1 MLGRHLLRVR
11 RAPGLFVLTQAMPL
25 ILLVF
30 FGYVFG
36 SALTLPGEGGY
47 RSYLLP
53 GLFTA
58 VAAGGLMTG
67 MIQAAQDTQRGVTDR
82 FRTLPI
88 SRAAVPLAQAAA
100 DVLVT
105 AVGLVPLA
113 LLGRAMG
120 WRVEAGAGGVLGA
133 YGLLLL
139 FRFATC
145 WTGIHLGLL
154 LRNEE
159 AAAQLAS
166 ASFVLQLISGAYV
179 PTSGM
184 TGWLRAVAEWN
195 PLSAV
200 AAACRELFG
209 GPAARLADAPGAA
222 WPMVHPVAAS
232 VGWSL
237 ALLAVFV
244 PLAIR
249 RHARGGAGRGRRV
262 TCCAG
267 GPGGRTR
274 RA

>member
-1 MLGRHLLRVR
+1 MTALARRGDGGALGDGLALLGRHLLRVR

-25 ILLVF
+25 ILLLF

-36 SALTLPGEGGY
+36 SALTLPGDGGY

-67 MIQAAQDTQRGVTDR
+67 MMQAAQDAQRGVADR

-88 SRAAVPLAQAAA
+88 SRAAVPLGQAAA

-105 AVGLVPLA
+105 AAGLIPLA
-113 LLGRAMG
+113 LVGWAVG
-120 WRVEAGAGGVLGA
+120 WRVEAGAGPVLGA

-145 WTGIHLGLL
+145 WAGIHLGLL
-154 LRNEE
+154 LRDEE
-159 AAAQLAS
+159 AAAQLGS
-166 ASFVLQLISGAYV
+166 ATFVLQLVSGAYV

-200 AAACRELFG
+200 AAACRGLFG
-209 GPAARLADAPGAA
+209 GPAAGLADVPGAA
-222 WPMVHPVAAS
+222 WPMAHPVAAS

-237 ALLAVFV
+237 VLLAVFV
-244 PLAIR
+244 PSAVR
-249 RHARGGAGRGRRV
+249 RYARGGR
-262 TCCAG
+262 
-267 GPGGRTR
+267 
-274 RA
+274 